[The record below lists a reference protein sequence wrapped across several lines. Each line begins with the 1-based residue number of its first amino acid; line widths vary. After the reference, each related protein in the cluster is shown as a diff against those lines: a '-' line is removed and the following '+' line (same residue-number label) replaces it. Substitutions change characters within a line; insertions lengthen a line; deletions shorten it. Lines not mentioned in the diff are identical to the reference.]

1 LFSFG
6 FRQLLIV
13 VLIGATGGC
22 RTVKNQIKALTGGDT
37 TGAATASANNGA
49 NGPHF
54 QSGGYIK
61 GPTPVLD
68 QTFRVRHDPSE
79 LNRARGLHTPTFN
92 WQQHGYRGGG
102 AFSEGSGTRH
112 QLGS

>member
-1 LFSFG
+1 LFSTG
-6 FRQLLIV
+6 SRQLLIA
-13 VLIGATGGC
+13 VLMAAAGGC
-22 RTVKNQIKALTGGDT
+22 RTVKNQIKALTGRDT
-37 TGAATASANNGA
+37 TATTASADNPG

-79 LNRARGLHTPTFN
+79 VSRTRGLRVPTFD
-92 WQQHGYRGGG
+92 WQRHGDRTGG
-102 AFSEGSGTRH
+102 AFSGGSGTRH
-112 QLGS
+112 GPGS